1 MAVDVVWNGRK
12 PLQLLNSSS
21 SPTPTTP
28 PQMQTAHQNLN
39 KSLSTT
45 AASLSIVGALVI
57 IVTFLSWPDLRTNS
71 RKIILCISIGDLF
84 VAVSNAV
91 GLYFSVNH
99 NTVCDIQATLNIAA
113 VLSSF
118 FWTVYLSVYIYMT
131 ICRQITIQGERRLML
146 FFQLTAWVIPV
157 LIAATAYGEKAVGN
171 SEDLVSSGWC
181 WIKIDRNGD
190 RWWNVLW
197 MCIAGKGWEILSYI
211 AISVF
216 YFLVKW
222 QIRREMKTG
231 FAPGSHFLTLRS
243 IEAVKKADRKLM
255 FIPIVFILLRIWG
268 TIRFFRF
275 LVYFPSTP
283 PLQEWLMILHFTKIY
298 VQIDV
303 WISCS
308 NVTLM

>member
-1 MAVDVVWNGRK
+1 
-12 PLQLLNSSS
+12 
-21 SPTPTTP
+21 
-28 PQMQTAHQNLN
+28 
-39 KSLSTT
+39 
-45 AASLSIVGALVI
+45 
-57 IVTFLSWPDLRTNS
+57 
-71 RKIILCISIGDLF
+71 
-84 VAVSNAV
+84 
-91 GLYFSVNH
+91 
-99 NTVCDIQATLNIAA
+99 
-113 VLSSF
+113 
-118 FWTVYLSVYIYMT
+118 
-131 ICRQITIQGERRLML
+131 ML

-283 PLQEWLMILHFTKIY
+283 PLQEWLMILHGVGDSGQGFANFVLFCLFTEKIRRKFKLCCGN
-298 VQIDV
+298 QKKDPLFE
-303 WISCS
+303 ST
-308 NVTLM
+308 N